1 MDEKLTKLQNSTLS
15 SSYSPT
21 DTSTSGSDKEEKE
34 KAKPQITITTTPS
47 SLQLS
52 QASQQEITDLQAQ
65 LTTTLASLETS
76 RLGERAH
83 ERRILELEAKLSRAD
98 SERGVEVGKLQVALA
113 IEQGKV
119 VAMGEERDEAKMRL
133 EKIKTTLFAIT

>member
-15 SSYSPT
+15 SSSPT
-21 DTSTSGSDKEEKE
+21 DTSTSGSDKEKS
-34 KAKPQITITTTPS
+34 KPQITITTTPS

>member
-15 SSYSPT
+15 SSSSPT
-21 DTSTSGSDKEEKE
+21 EISSKEEKS
-34 KAKPQITITTTPS
+34 KPQITITTTPS
-47 SLQLS
+47 SLQLQLS

-65 LTTTLASLETS
+65 LTATLASLETS
-76 RLGERAH
+76 RLSERAR

-119 VAMGEERDEAKMRL
+119 VGMAEERDEAKMRL